1 MHKDGVMGSYLGLP
15 EKIHGSKIQVFFL
28 RDRLQKR
35 INILSVKF
43 LSKGGKEVLIK
54 SIAQVFPT
62 YVMSCFF
69 SLKKFALS
77 LAVLLQNFGGKQGK
91 KVMVVTG

>member
-15 EKIHGSKIQVFFL
+15 EKIRGSKTQVFSL

-35 INILSVKF
+35 INILSVK
-43 LSKGGKEVLIK
+43 EVLIK
-54 SIAQVFPT
+54 SVAQVFPT